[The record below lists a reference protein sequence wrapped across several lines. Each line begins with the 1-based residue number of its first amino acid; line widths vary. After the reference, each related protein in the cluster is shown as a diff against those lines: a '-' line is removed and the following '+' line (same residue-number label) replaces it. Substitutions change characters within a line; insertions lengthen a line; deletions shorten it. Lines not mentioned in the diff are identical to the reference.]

1 MEHRISAGVIV
12 ESDGKVLLVRHHKP
26 GAYDFWVA
34 PGGGALGD
42 EDLRATAKREAFE
55 ECGLYIEPGRLLYIE
70 EFVQPGKRHCKVWF
84 AVHLVGGTLDFG
96 APEARSEHI
105 VEAAWLEHDELAG
118 RTVFPPCCSVNTG
131 TIRRRDGLNLAM
143 LAYAR
148 WTSTSARKRTNQEVC
163 GKWPQRRFLRS
174 SRL

>member
-1 MEHRISAGVIV
+1 LEHRISAGVIV

-84 AVHLVGGTLDFG
+84 AGHLVGGTLDFG

-118 RTVFPPCCSVNTG
+118 RTVFPPMLLGEYWDDKAAGRTEPRYV
-131 TIRRRDGLNLAM
+131 GLRQM
-143 LAYAR
+143 DFY
-148 WTSTSARKRTNQEVC
+148 
-163 GKWPQRRFLRS
+163 
-174 SRL
+174 